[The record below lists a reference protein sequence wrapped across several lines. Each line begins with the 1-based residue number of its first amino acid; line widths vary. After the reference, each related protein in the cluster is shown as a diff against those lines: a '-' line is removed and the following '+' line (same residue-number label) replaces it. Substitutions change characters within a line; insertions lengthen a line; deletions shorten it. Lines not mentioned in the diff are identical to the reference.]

1 MMAFS
6 AVPRGLGSVGA
17 GQLLTR
23 DEAGLDPSTH
33 HIALSSYLPP
43 SLFPL
48 PSGFVWCQLLGSFY
62 SFPYLNLAPGLLT
75 GATLLHKC
83 SLVLVAPG
91 LLFSASK
98 SISSARR
105 VNMPLALSPVPEI
118 SISLA
123 SPEEPAPEPF
133 SPFSECSFL
142 SDDYDSF
149 RPTLL
154 SPPPPS
160 AVSPRQLSPLRPK
173 DAPVTGKGLER
184 ERFEALLQ
192 ASRERNAAVGSKRPN
207 DLRKEIALK
216 VHKSKQ
222 SESSC
227 LTPPSHEL
235 IEPFPCCRSG
245 TSCSLPLQ
253 STGTSFPV
261 CSPPSGHPSR
271 ISCGLP
277 LLPSLP
283 GTRIPSRGL
292 RGLVSRPFHC
302 AHMPTLG

>member
-1 MMAFS
+1 MLCRGDWAQL
-6 AVPRGLGSVGA
+6 GLGSCSQEMKLGLILPLTTSHFLHTYLLSFSSSFWVRVVPAFGLFLFLSLP
-17 GQLLTR
+17 QL
-23 DEAGLDPSTH
+23 
-33 HIALSSYLPP
+33 
-43 SLFPL
+43 
-48 PSGFVWCQLLGSFY
+48 
-62 SFPYLNLAPGLLT
+62 LAPGLLT